1 MKSFQ
6 IRFTYSL
13 KILIKKGIFSHAIV
27 DFQKLFIQNEQNNQT
42 QTNSLTNPLLKT
54 STKYMV
60 YVRMLTVNEIKSAST
75 KSSSK

>member
-13 KILIKKGIFSHAIV
+13 KILIKKGIFSNAKV

-60 YVRMLTVNEIKSAST
+60 
-75 KSSSK
+75 